1 MRVKS
6 SRGARMFLRIAG
18 GSGLLIANILIAAVA
33 AMLLEVFFLRSH
45 GWLLREPHRPKLV
58 LLLTGVSIWV
68 LGVITAGVWGWG
80 GGVHQVGGG
89 AASPQAGAA
98 ADRGFDLGAGGDYG
112 GRLGLGDCAASVGGV
127 SDAGRGGLFLVGGL
141 YDAGSGRSGACL
153 PVAAAGG
160 DGGGQR
166 AADLWPA
173 DRAVDRGA
181 AADPSG
187 AGRAYPQPQPCG
199 RLDRRSGRA
208 ALLRQDG
215 DAAGYD
221 DGAAQQGGGVGTLAE
236 HHHPHHHGVEQ
247 PRIAEGGDG

>member
-6 SRGARMFLRIAG
+6 SRGARMFLQIAV
-18 GSGLLIANILIAAVA
+18 GSGLLIANILI
-33 AMLLEVFFLRSH
+33 
-45 GWLLREPHRPKLV
+45 
-58 LLLTGVSIWV
+58 
-68 LGVITAGVWGWG
+68 
-80 GGVHQVGGG
+80 
-89 AASPQAGAA
+89 
-98 ADRGFDLGAGGDYG
+98 
-112 GRLGLGDCAASVGGV
+112 ASVGGV

-199 RLDRRSGRA
+199 RLDRRSG
-208 ALLRQDG
+208 
-215 DAAGYD
+215 
-221 DGAAQQGGGVGTLAE
+221 
-236 HHHPHHHGVEQ
+236 
-247 PRIAEGGDG
+247 